1 MFKEVV
7 TVNILFRYIRKNMME
22 KKGRL
27 LLVILSVAISAGLL
41 VACIGMM
48 DTIKDSFSEP
58 TRRATEGREIA
69 LSSVEGAWFTESDF
83 DAEGLTDL
91 QGEIT
96 GTGVISEDDKLY
108 YVTLHGQKSFSGV
121 LKSGQWADDGT
132 PACIVSE
139 RTAKERNL
147 TVGSKLTVSLY
158 GEPVSFTVKAI
169 AVTDGVLYADSR
181 ESFGVIVSYG
191 FMNEKAGSPDAY
203 NVIYAKVAAAK
214 SGKTADADQI
224 KETVDRFNETNTK
237 VKAVDRTNSL
247 FVGDISSL
255 IFSVGL
261 MLGIVIIVSILIIS
275 GVFKMIISERIP
287 VFGTFLSQ
295 GSTKRQLRFIVL
307 LESACYALVAGII
320 GSAIGEGIL
329 YIVNR
334 LVSPLREYGIY
345 LPVRINWLHVLFGIA
360 FALVI
365 SVLAAW
371 LPVRRIAGF
380 ETKDV
385 ILNRVENTHKKHT
398 VRTVIGLLLF
408 AASIVITL
416 LLNGAISPL
425 SVLATSCC
433 YIGIIMA
440 APALIKLLMAFF
452 CKVFHGNTTM
462 WLACNNIRSSRL
474 LISNVVLLIIAL
486 NGILSC
492 SSTGRTMTKVVIEAY
507 EELDYDFEVDNILPS
522 GSDESSYDR
531 IMQEL
536 KTNPYIDQSTVNPQ
550 AYRIAEHDGTQIL
563 TTVIEPEAYAKY
575 NQYMHL
581 MENKYRDSYL
591 DFSNASDDTILVT
604 TALARDK
611 KLKEGDTLKLSVN
624 GISHEWRVACIAD
637 GKLLNSGKFILFR
650 RADFIDIYHDS
661 EVEGFSF
668 KIKGDKDAAE
678 ASFKSLLTS
687 YGATY
692 SDRDTRMQE
701 NVDQNAMIVNL
712 ISIFSYLAIAI
723 SAIGIFNNIVISF
736 NQRRKEFAMMASVG
750 MNGVGRKKLVLSESI
765 LCVIIAVLIAVPFTL
780 LTNRLVTG
788 MLYYIGT
795 PFDILYDWKGTPAF
809 LAAFVGI
816 VFIASLSTMRRSKN
830 LSVVTELKYE

>member
-1 MFKEVV
+1 M
-7 TVNILFRYIRKNMME
+7 NILFRYIRKNMLE

-48 DTIKDSFSEP
+48 DTIKDSFTEP
-58 TRRATEGREIA
+58 TRRATEGREVA
-69 LSSVEGAWFTESDF
+69 LSSVEGAWFTENDF

-96 GTGVISEDDKLY
+96 GTGVISKDDKLY

-132 PACIVSE
+132 AACIVSE

-147 TVGSKLTVSLY
+147 TVGSELTVSLY

-181 ESFGVIVSYG
+181 ESFGAIVSYS
-191 FMNEKAGSPDAY
+191 FMNEKAGSPNAY
-203 NVIYAKVAAAK
+203 NVMYAKVANGK
-214 SGKTADADQI
+214 SDKTATADQI
-224 KETVDRFNETNTK
+224 KDTVDRFNEANTK

-320 GSAIGEGIL
+320 GSALGEGIL

-345 LPVRINWLHVLFGIA
+345 LPFRINWLHVLFGIV

-408 AASIVITL
+408 AFSIVTTL
-416 LLNGAISPL
+416 LLDGAISPL
-425 SVLATSCC
+425 TIVAALAC

-440 APALIKLLMAFF
+440 APALIKILMTFF
-452 CKVFHGNTTM
+452 CKVFRGNTTM
-462 WLACNNIRSSRL
+462 WLACNNIRTSRL

-507 EELDYDFEVDNILPS
+507 EELDYDFEVDNILS
-522 GSDESSYDR
+522 SNSDESSYDR
-531 IMQEL
+531 ILKEL
-536 KTNPYIDQSTVNPQ
+536 KDNPYVDQSTVNPQ
-550 AYRIAEHDGTQIL
+550 AFRIAEHDGTQIL

-581 MENKYRDSYL
+581 MEDKYRTSYL
-591 DFSNASDDTILVT
+591 DFQNASDDTILVT
-604 TALARDK
+604 TALARDMD
-611 KLKEGDTLKLSVN
+611 LKEGDTLKLSVN
-624 GISHEWRVACIAD
+624 GINHEWRVACIAD
-637 GKLLNSGKFILFR
+637 AKLLNSGKFILFK
-650 RADFIDIYHDS
+650 RADYIDVYHDR
-661 EVEGFSF
+661 EVENFSF
-668 KIKGDKDAAE
+668 KITGDKDAAE
-678 ASFKSLLTS
+678 ASFKALFTS

-692 SDRDTRMQE
+692 CDRDTRMKD
-701 NVDQNAMIVNL
+701 NVEQNAMIVNL

-750 MNGVGRKKLVLSESI
+750 MNGSKRKRLVLSESI
-765 LCVIIAVLIAVPFTL
+765 LCVIIAVIIAVPFTL

>member
-1 MFKEVV
+1 MK
-7 TVNILFRYIRKNMME
+7 ILFRYIRKNMME

-41 VACIGMM
+41 VACVGMM

-58 TRRATEGREIA
+58 TRRATEGREVA

-83 DAEGLTDL
+83 DAEGLMDL

-96 GTGVISEDDKLY
+96 GTGVISEDDKLS

-147 TVGSKLTVSLY
+147 SIGSKLTLSLN
-158 GEPVSFTVKAI
+158 GESVSFTVNAI
-169 AVTDGVLYADSR
+169 AVTDGVLYGDTK
-181 ESFGVIVSYG
+181 ESFGAIVSYNW
-191 FMNEKAGSPDAY
+191 MNEKAGSPNAY
-203 NVIYAKVAAAK
+203 NVMFAKVAAGK
-214 SGKTADADQI
+214 SGKTATADQI
-224 KETVDRFNETNTK
+224 KDAVDRFNEANTK
-237 VKAVDRTNSL
+237 VKAADRTNSL
-247 FVGDISSL
+247 FFGDISSL
-255 IFSVGL
+255 IISVAM
-261 MLGIVIIVSILIIS
+261 MLGIVIVVSILIIS
-275 GVFKMIISERIP
+275 GVFKMIVSERIP

-295 GSTKRQLRFIVL
+295 GCTKRQVRFIVL
-307 LESACYALVAGII
+307 LESACYALLAGIV
-320 GSAIGEGIL
+320 GSALGEGIL
-329 YIVNR
+329 FVVNR

-345 LPVRINWLHVLFGIA
+345 LPFRINWLHVLFGIL

-371 LPVRRIAGF
+371 LPVRRIKGL

-385 ILNRVENTHKKHT
+385 ILNRVEDTHKKHV

-408 AASIVITL
+408 AASIVLTL
-416 LLNGAISPL
+416 IRNGEISPL
-425 SVLATSCC
+425 SILASACC
-433 YIGIIMA
+433 YIGVIMA
-440 APALIKLLMAFF
+440 APALIKALMTFF
-452 CKVFHGNTTM
+452 CKVFRGNTTM
-462 WLACNNIRSSRL
+462 WLACNNIRTSRL

-507 EELDYDFEVDNILPS
+507 EELEYDYEVDNILPS
-522 GSDESSYDR
+522 NSDESSYDR
-531 IMQEL
+531 ILGEL
-536 KTNPYIDQSTVNPQ
+536 QNNPYVDQSTISPQ
-550 AYRIAEHDGTQIL
+550 SYRIAEHDGTQIL
-563 TTVIEPEAYAKY
+563 TTVVEPEAYAKF

-581 MENKYRDSYL
+581 MGDKYRESYL
-591 DFSNASDDTILVT
+591 DFSNAEDDTILVT
-604 TALARDK
+604 TALARDMG
-611 KLKEGDTLKLSVN
+611 LSENDTLRLSVN
-624 GISHEWRVACIAD
+624 GIVHEWRVACIAD

-650 RADFIDIYHDS
+650 RADYIDVYHDR

-668 KIKGDKDAAE
+668 KIVGNKDAAE
-678 ASFKSLLTS
+678 ASFKSLFKR

-692 SDRDTRMQE
+692 YDRDTRMQD
-701 NVDQNAMIVNL
+701 NVEQNAMIVNL

-736 NQRRKEFAMMASVG
+736 NQRRKEFAVMASVG
-750 MNGVGRKKLVLSESI
+750 MNGGGRRKLVLTESL
-765 LCVIIAVLIAVPFTL
+765 LCVLIAVLIAVPFTN
-780 LTNRLVTG
+780 LTNLLVTG

-795 PFDILYDWKGTPAF
+795 PFDILYDWKGTPAY
-809 LAAFVGI
+809 LVAFAGI
-816 VFIASLSTMRRSKN
+816 VFLASLSTMRRSKK

>member
-1 MFKEVV
+1 MK
-7 TVNILFRYIRKNMME
+7 ILFRYIRKNMME

-41 VACIGMM
+41 VACVGMM

-58 TRRATEGREIA
+58 TRRATEGREVA
-69 LSSVEGAWFTESDF
+69 LSSVEGAWFTENDF
-83 DAEGLTDL
+83 DAEGLMDL

-96 GTGVISEDDKLY
+96 GTGVISKDDKLY

-139 RTAKERNL
+139 RTAKERSL
-147 TVGSKLTVSLY
+147 SVGSELTLSLY
-158 GEPVSFTVKAI
+158 GEPVTFTVKAI
-169 AVTDGVLYADSR
+169 AVTDGVLYADSK
-181 ESFGVIVSYG
+181 ETFGAVVSYR

-203 NVIYAKVAAAK
+203 NVMYAKVAAGR
-214 SGKTADADQI
+214 SGKTATADQI
-224 KETVDRFNETNTK
+224 KDAVDRFNEANTK
-237 VKAVDRTNSL
+237 VKAADRTNSL
-247 FVGDISSL
+247 FFGDISSL
-255 IFSVGL
+255 IFTIAM
-261 MLGIVIIVSILIIS
+261 MLGIVIIVSVLIIS
-275 GVFKMIISERIP
+275 GVFKMIVSERIP

-295 GSTKRQLRFIVL
+295 GCTKRQVRFIVL
-307 LESACYALVAGII
+307 LESACYALLAGIV
-320 GSAIGEGIL
+320 GSALGEGIL
-329 YIVNR
+329 YVVNR

-345 LPVRINWLHVLFGIA
+345 LPFRINWLHVLFGIA
-360 FALVI
+360 FAVVI
-365 SVLAAW
+365 SVIAAW

-385 ILNRVENTHKKHT
+385 ILNRVESTHKKHT

-408 AASIVITL
+408 ASSIVITL
-416 LLNGAISPL
+416 ILDGEISPL
-425 SVLATSCC
+425 SIVAASAC

-440 APALIKLLMAFF
+440 APALIKVLMTFF
-452 CKVFHGNTTM
+452 CKVFRGNTTM
-462 WLACNNIRSSRL
+462 WLACNNIRTSRL
-474 LISNVVLLIIAL
+474 LISNIVLLIIAL

-507 EELDYDFEVDNILPS
+507 EELEYDFEVDNILPS

-531 IMQEL
+531 ILREL
-536 KTNPYIDQSTVNPQ
+536 QTNPYVDQSTVSPQ
-550 AYRIAEHDGTQIL
+550 AFRIAEHEGTRIL
-563 TTVIEPEAYAKY
+563 ATAVEPEPYAKY

-581 MENKYRDSYL
+581 MEDKYRESYL
-591 DFSNASDDTILVT
+591 DFSNAEDDTILVT
-604 TALARDK
+604 TALARDM

-624 GISHEWRVACIAD
+624 GITHEWRVACIAD

-650 RADFIDIYHDS
+650 RSDYVDVYHDS

-668 KIKGDKDAAE
+668 KINGDKNAAE
-678 ASFKSLLTS
+678 ASFKSLFTS

-692 SDRDTRMQE
+692 SDRDTRMQD

-750 MNGVGRKKLVLSESI
+750 MNGSKRKRLVLSESI
-765 LCVIIAVLIAVPFTL
+765 LCVLIAVIIAVPFTL

-809 LAAFVGI
+809 LVAFVGI

-830 LSVVTELKYE
+830 LSVVNELKYE

>member
-1 MFKEVV
+1 MK
-7 TVNILFRYIRKNMME
+7 ILFRYIRKNMME

-41 VACIGMM
+41 VACVGMM

-58 TRRATEGREIA
+58 TRRATEGREVA
-69 LSSVEGAWFTESDF
+69 LSSVEGAWFTEDDF
-83 DAEGLTDL
+83 DAEGLINL

-96 GTGVISEDDKLY
+96 GTGVISKDDKLY

-132 PACIVSE
+132 AACIVSE

-147 TVGSKLTVSLY
+147 SVGSELTLSLY
-158 GEPVSFTVKAI
+158 GEPVTFTVKAI
-169 AVTDGVLYADSR
+169 AVTDGVLYADSK
-181 ESFGVIVSYG
+181 ETFGAVVSYR

-203 NVIYAKVAAAK
+203 NVMYAKVATGK
-214 SGKTADADQI
+214 SGKTATADQI
-224 KETVDRFNETNTK
+224 KDAVDRFNEANTK
-237 VKAVDRTNSL
+237 VKAADRTNSL
-247 FVGDISSL
+247 FFGDISSL
-255 IFSVGL
+255 IFTIAM
-261 MLGIVIIVSILIIS
+261 MLGIVIIVSVLIIS
-275 GVFKMIISERIP
+275 GVFKMIVSERIP

-295 GSTKRQLRFIVL
+295 GCTKRQVRFIVL
-307 LESACYALVAGII
+307 LESACYALLAGIV
-320 GSAIGEGIL
+320 GSALGEGIL
-329 YIVNR
+329 YVVNR

-345 LPVRINWLHVLFGIA
+345 LPFRINWLHVLFGIA
-360 FALVI
+360 FAVVI
-365 SVLAAW
+365 SVVAAW

-385 ILNRVENTHKKHT
+385 ILNRVESTHKKHT

-408 AASIVITL
+408 ASSIVITL
-416 LLNGAISPL
+416 ILDGEISPL
-425 SVLATSCC
+425 SIVAASAC
-433 YIGIIMA
+433 YIGIILA
-440 APALIKLLMAFF
+440 APALIKVLMTFF
-452 CKVFHGNTTM
+452 CKVFRGNTTM
-462 WLACNNIRSSRL
+462 WLACNNIRTSRL
-474 LISNVVLLIIAL
+474 LISNIVLLIIAL

-507 EELDYDFEVDNILPS
+507 EELEYDFEVDNILPS

-531 IMQEL
+531 ILREL
-536 KTNPYIDQSTVNPQ
+536 QTNPYVDQSTVSPQ
-550 AYRIAEHDGTQIL
+550 AFRIAEHEGTRIL
-563 TTVIEPEAYAKY
+563 ATAVEPEPYAKY

-581 MENKYRDSYL
+581 MEDKYRESYL
-591 DFSNASDDTILVT
+591 DFSNAEDDTILVT
-604 TALARDK
+604 TALARDM

-624 GISHEWRVACIAD
+624 GITHEWRVACIAD

-650 RADFIDIYHDS
+650 RSDYVDVYHDS

-668 KIKGDKDAAE
+668 KINGDKNAAE
-678 ASFKSLLTS
+678 ASFKSLFTS

-692 SDRDTRMQE
+692 SDRDTRMQD

-750 MNGVGRKKLVLSESI
+750 MNGSKRKRLVLSESI
-765 LCVIIAVLIAVPFTL
+765 LCVVIAVIIAVPFTL

-809 LAAFVGI
+809 LVAFVGI

-830 LSVVTELKYE
+830 LSVVNELKYE

>member
-1 MFKEVV
+1 M
-7 TVNILFRYIRKNMME
+7 NILFRYIRKNMLE

-48 DTIKDSFSEP
+48 DTIKDSFTEP
-58 TRRATEGREIA
+58 TRRATEGREVA
-69 LSSVEGAWFTESDF
+69 LSSVEGAWFTENDF

-96 GTGVISEDDKLY
+96 GTGVISKDDKLY

-132 PACIVSE
+132 AACIVSE

-147 TVGSKLTVSLY
+147 TVGSELTVSLY

-181 ESFGVIVSYG
+181 ESFGAIVSYS
-191 FMNEKAGSPDAY
+191 FMNEKAGSPNAY
-203 NVIYAKVAAAK
+203 NVMYAKVANGK
-214 SGKTADADQI
+214 SDKTADADLI
-224 KETVDRFNETNTK
+224 KDTVDRFNEANTK

-247 FVGDISSL
+247 FIGDISSL
-255 IFSVGL
+255 IFTVAL

-320 GSAIGEGIL
+320 GSALGEGIL
-329 YIVNR
+329 FFVNR
-334 LVSPLREYGIY
+334 FVSPLREYGIY
-345 LPVRINWLHVLFGIA
+345 LPFRINWLHVLFGIA
-360 FALVI
+360 FAVVI
-365 SVLAAW
+365 SVVAAW

-408 AASIVITL
+408 ASSIVITIL
-416 LLNGAISPL
+416 LDGALSPL
-425 SVLATSCC
+425 TIVAASAC

-440 APALIKLLMAFF
+440 APALIKALMTFF
-452 CKVFHGNTTM
+452 CKIFRGNTTM
-462 WLACNNIRSSRL
+462 WLACNNIRTSRL
-474 LISNVVLLIIAL
+474 LISNIVLLIIAL

-507 EELDYDFEVDNILPS
+507 EELDYDFEVDNILS
-522 GSDESSYDR
+522 SNSDESSYDR
-531 IMQEL
+531 ILKEL
-536 KTNPYIDQSTVNPQ
+536 KDNPYVDQSTVNPQ
-550 AYRIAEHDGTQIL
+550 AFRIAEHDGTQIL

-575 NQYMHL
+575 NRYMHL
-581 MENKYRDSYL
+581 TEDKYRASYL
-591 DFSNASDDTILVT
+591 DFQNAPDDAILVT
-604 TALARDK
+604 TSLARDM
-611 KLKEGDTLKLSVN
+611 KLKEGDTLKLTVN
-624 GISHEWRVACIAD
+624 GITHTFRIACIAD
-637 GKLLNSGKFILFR
+637 AKLLNSGKFILFR
-650 RADFIDIYHDS
+650 RSDFIDVYHDS
-661 EVEGFSF
+661 EVESFSF
-668 KIKGDKDAAE
+668 KITGDKDAAE
-678 ASFKSLLTS
+678 ASFKALFTS

-692 SDRDTRMQE
+692 SDRDTLMQA

-736 NQRRKEFAMMASVG
+736 NQRRKEFAMLASVG
-750 MNGVGRKKLVLSESI
+750 MNGGGRKKLVLSESI
-765 LCVIIAVLIAVPFTL
+765 LCVLIAVLIAVPFTL

>member
-1 MFKEVV
+1 MG
-7 TVNILFRYIRKNMME
+7 ILLRYIRKNMAE

-27 LLVILSVAISAGLL
+27 ILVILSVAISAGLL

-48 DTIKDSFSEP
+48 DTIKDSFTEP
-58 TRRATEGREIA
+58 ARRATEGREVA
-69 LSSVEGAWFTESDF
+69 LRSVEGSWFTEKDF

-108 YVTLHGQKSFSGV
+108 YVTLHGQKSFGGV

-147 TVGSKLTVSLY
+147 TVGSELTLNLY
-158 GEPVSFTVKAI
+158 GEPVTFTVKGI
-169 AVTDGVLYADSR
+169 AVNDGLLYADSK
-181 ESFGVIVSYG
+181 ESFGAIVSYR
-191 FMNEKAGSPDAY
+191 FMNEKAGSPDAC
-203 NVIYAKVAAAK
+203 NVMYAKVDTGKAGKAA
-214 SGKTADADQI
+214 TADQI
-224 KETVDRFNETNTK
+224 KDAVERFNDNNNA

-247 FVGDISSL
+247 FIGDISSL

-307 LESACYALVAGII
+307 LESACYALLAGIL
-320 GSAIGEGIL
+320 GSALGEGIL
-329 YIVNR
+329 FLVNR

-345 LPVRINWLHVLFGIA
+345 LPFRINWLHVLFGIV
-360 FALVI
+360 FAIVI
-365 SVLAAW
+365 SVVAAW

-385 ILNRVENTHKKHT
+385 ILNRVENTHRRHIL
-398 VRTVIGLLLF
+398 RTVIGIVLF
-408 AASIVITL
+408 TASIVINL
-416 LLNGAISPL
+416 LLDGRISPL
-425 SVLATSCC
+425 SIVAASAC

-440 APALIKLLMAFF
+440 APALIKALMTFF
-452 CKVFHGNTTM
+452 CKIFRGNTTM
-462 WLACNNIRSSRL
+462 WLACNNIRTSRL

-522 GSDESSYDR
+522 DQDESSYDR
-531 IMQEL
+531 ILKEL
-536 KTNPYIDQSTVNPQ
+536 QSNPYVDQSTVNPQ
-550 AYRIAEHDGTQIL
+550 AFRVAEHDGTQIL
-563 TTVIEPEAYAKY
+563 TTVIEPEPYAKY
-575 NQYMHL
+575 NRYMHL
-581 MENKYRDSYL
+581 TEDRYRDSYL

-604 TALARDK
+604 TALARDMG
-611 KLKEGDTLKLSVN
+611 LKENDTLNLSVN
-624 GISHEWRVACIAD
+624 GINHEWRVACIAD

-650 RADFIDIYHDS
+650 RSDYADVYHDS
-661 EVEGFSF
+661 EAEGFSF
-668 KIKGDKDAAE
+668 KITGDKAAAE
-678 ASFKSLLTS
+678 ASFKALFTR

-750 MNGVGRKKLVLSESI
+750 MNGGGRKKLVLSESL
-765 LCVIIAVLIAVPFTL
+765 LCVLIAVIIAVPFTL

-809 LAAFVGI
+809 LVAFVGI
-816 VFIASLSTMRRSKN
+816 VFIASLSTMRRSRN

>member
-1 MFKEVV
+1 MK
-7 TVNILFRYIRKNMME
+7 ILFRYIRKNMME

-41 VACIGMM
+41 VACVGMM

-58 TRRATEGREIA
+58 TRRATEGREVA
-69 LSSVEGAWFTESDF
+69 LSSVEGAWFTEDDF
-83 DAEGLTDL
+83 DAEGLINL

-96 GTGVISEDDKLY
+96 GTGVISKDDKLY

-132 PACIVSE
+132 AACIVSE

-147 TVGSKLTVSLY
+147 SVGSELTLSLY
-158 GEPVSFTVKAI
+158 GEPVTFTVKAI
-169 AVTDGVLYADSR
+169 AVTDGVLYADSK
-181 ESFGVIVSYG
+181 ETFGAVVSYR

-203 NVIYAKVAAAK
+203 NVMYAKVATGR
-214 SGKTADADQI
+214 SGKTATADQI
-224 KETVDRFNETNTK
+224 KDAVDRFNEANTK
-237 VKAVDRTNSL
+237 VKAADRTNSL
-247 FVGDISSL
+247 FFGDISSL
-255 IFSVGL
+255 IFTIAM
-261 MLGIVIIVSILIIS
+261 MLGIVIIVSVLIIS
-275 GVFKMIISERIP
+275 GVFKMIVSERIP

-295 GSTKRQLRFIVL
+295 GCTKRQVRFIVL
-307 LESACYALVAGII
+307 LESACYALLAGIV
-320 GSAIGEGIL
+320 GSALGEGIL
-329 YIVNR
+329 YVVNR

-345 LPVRINWLHVLFGIA
+345 LPFRINWLHVLFGIA
-360 FALVI
+360 FAVVI
-365 SVLAAW
+365 SVVAAW

-385 ILNRVENTHKKHT
+385 ILNRVESTHKKHT

-408 AASIVITL
+408 ASSIVITL
-416 LLNGAISPL
+416 ILDGEISPL
-425 SVLATSCC
+425 SIVAASAC

-440 APALIKLLMAFF
+440 APALIKVLMTFF
-452 CKVFHGNTTM
+452 CKVFRGNTTM
-462 WLACNNIRSSRL
+462 WLACNNIRTSRL
-474 LISNVVLLIIAL
+474 LISNIVLLIIAL

-507 EELDYDFEVDNILPS
+507 EELEYDFEVDNILPS

-531 IMQEL
+531 ILREL
-536 KTNPYIDQSTVNPQ
+536 QTNPYVDQSTVSPQ
-550 AYRIAEHDGTQIL
+550 AFRIAEHEGTRIL
-563 TTVIEPEAYAKY
+563 ATAVEPEPYAKY

-581 MENKYRDSYL
+581 MEDKYRESYL
-591 DFSNASDDTILVT
+591 DFSNAEDDTILVT
-604 TALARDK
+604 TALARDM

-624 GISHEWRVACIAD
+624 GITHEWRVACIAD

-650 RADFIDIYHDS
+650 RSDYVDVYHDS

-668 KIKGDKDAAE
+668 KINGDKNAAE
-678 ASFKSLLTS
+678 ASFKSLFTS

-692 SDRDTRMQE
+692 SDRDTRMQD

-750 MNGVGRKKLVLSESI
+750 MNGSKRKRLVLSESI
-765 LCVIIAVLIAVPFTL
+765 LCVVIAVIIAVPFTL

-809 LAAFVGI
+809 LVAFVGI

-830 LSVVTELKYE
+830 LSVVNELKYE

>member
-1 MFKEVV
+1 MK
-7 TVNILFRYIRKNMME
+7 ILFRYIRKNMME

-41 VACIGMM
+41 VACVGMM

-58 TRRATEGREIA
+58 TRRATEGREVA
-69 LSSVEGAWFTESDF
+69 LSSVEGAWFTENDF

-96 GTGVISEDDKLY
+96 GTGVISKDDKLY

-132 PACIVSE
+132 AACIVSE

-147 TVGSKLTVSLY
+147 SIGSELTLSLY
-158 GEPVSFTVKAI
+158 GEPVTFTVKAI
-169 AVTDGVLYADSR
+169 AVTDGVLYADSK
-181 ESFGVIVSYG
+181 ETFGVIVSYR

-203 NVIYAKVAAAK
+203 NVMYAKVATGK
-214 SGKTADADQI
+214 SGKTATADQI
-224 KETVDRFNETNTK
+224 KDAVDRFNEINTS
-237 VKAVDRTNSL
+237 VKAADRTNSL
-247 FVGDISSL
+247 FFGDISSL
-255 IFSVGL
+255 ILSVGL
-261 MLGIVIIVSILIIS
+261 VLGIVIIVSILIIS

-295 GSTKRQLRFIVL
+295 DSTKRQLRFIVL
-307 LESACYALVAGII
+307 LESACYALLAGIV
-320 GSAIGEGIL
+320 GSALGEGIL
-329 YIVNR
+329 FLVNR

-345 LPVRINWLHVLFGIA
+345 LPFRINWLHVLFGIA
-360 FALVI
+360 FAVVI
-365 SVLAAW
+365 SVVAAW

-385 ILNRVENTHKKHT
+385 ILNRVESTHKKHT

-408 AASIVITL
+408 ASSIVITL
-416 LLNGAISPL
+416 LLDGEISPL
-425 SVLATSCC
+425 SIVAASAC

-440 APALIKLLMAFF
+440 APALIKVLMTFF
-452 CKVFHGNTTM
+452 CKVFRGNTTM
-462 WLACNNIRSSRL
+462 WLACNNIRTSRL
-474 LISNVVLLIIAL
+474 LISNIVLLIIAL

-507 EELDYDFEVDNILPS
+507 EELEYDFEVDNILPS

-531 IMQEL
+531 ILKEL
-536 KTNPYIDQSTVNPQ
+536 QTNPYVDQSTVSPQ
-550 AYRIAEHDGTQIL
+550 AFRIAEHEGTRIL
-563 TTVIEPEAYAKY
+563 ATAVEPEPYAKY

-581 MENKYRDSYL
+581 MEDKYRESYL
-591 DFSNASDDTILVT
+591 DFSNAEDDTILVT
-604 TALARDK
+604 TALARDM

-624 GISHEWRVACIAD
+624 GITHEWRIACIAD

-650 RADFIDIYHDS
+650 RSDYVDVYHDS

-678 ASFKSLLTS
+678 ASFKSLFTS

-692 SDRDTRMQE
+692 SDRDTRMQD

-750 MNGVGRKKLVLSESI
+750 MNGSKRKKLVLSESI
-765 LCVIIAVLIAVPFTL
+765 LCVVIAVIIAVPFTL

-795 PFDILYDWKGTPAF
+795 PFDILYDWKGTPSF

-830 LSVVTELKYE
+830 LSVVNELKYE